1 MKDSA
6 KTFRKKLII
15 SLILFIIVLV
25 SGTAGYYFI
34 EGWKV
39 FDSLYMTVI
48 TLSTV
53 GFHEVEPLSR
63 TGKAFTIGLIFF
75 SLTVVAFAVN
85 YGLKAIFEGEIQD
98 VFGRRKLK
106 KTLESLKDHYIVCG
120 YGRMGKV
127 ICNELKHKGIQSVIV
142 EKEPQ
147 ELDVDEDAMIIYGDA
162 TRDDLLKSVG
172 IERAK
177 GLISVLDSD
186 AQNLYVVLSARGLN
200 KKLFIVAR
208 ANEEGADYKLTRAG
222 ADKVVSPYHIG
233 GIRIAHT
240 ILKPT
245 VVDFLELTAKAGNME
260 IQIEEVVVEEASAL
274 AGKTIKDAD
283 IRAKNWVVIVA
294 LKKKNGKILF
304 NPRAHTLIE
313 EGDKVA
319 VIGEPEHFTQFE
331 KMAGGKEKKLQTYR
345 MKILLLLICSFS
357 IHHVSILLSGNQVY
371 PYHITAFQSQRRWNY
386 MLRCHQN
393 PGPYPVSGC

>member
-6 KTFRKKLII
+6 NTFRKKLII
-15 SLILFIIVLV
+15 SLILFIVVLL

-34 EGWKV
+34 EGWEV

-53 GFHEVEPLSR
+53 GFHEIEPLSK

-75 SLTVVAFAVN
+75 SLGVVAFAVN
-85 YGLKAIFEGEIQD
+85 YGLKAIFEGEIRD

-106 KTLESLKDHYIVCG
+106 KTLESLRNHYIVCG

-127 ICNELKHKGIQSVIV
+127 ICKELKRKGIQSVIV
-142 EKEPQ
+142 EKEPR
-147 ELDVDEDAMIIYGDA
+147 ELDVDDDAIIIYGDA

-172 IERAK
+172 IEKAK

-274 AGKTIKDAD
+274 ADKTIKDAD

-304 NPRAHTLIE
+304 NPRAHTMIE
-313 EGDKVA
+313 AGDKVA

-331 KMAGGKEKKLQTYR
+331 KMAKGKRKSVQSD
-345 MKILLLLICSFS
+345 KIS
-357 IHHVSILLSGNQVY
+357 
-371 PYHITAFQSQRRWNY
+371 TALPEF
-386 MLRCHQN
+386 
-393 PGPYPVSGC
+393 

>member
-1 MKDSA
+1 MQDSA
-6 KTFRKKLII
+6 TTFRKKLII
-15 SLILFIIVLV
+15 SLILFIVVLL

-34 EGWKV
+34 EGWEV

-53 GFHEVEPLSR
+53 GFHEIEPLSKA
-63 TGKAFTIGLIFF
+63 GKAFTIGLIFF
-75 SLTVVAFAVN
+75 SLGVVAFAVN

-106 KTLESLKDHYIVCG
+106 KTLDSLQNHYIVCG

-127 ICNELKHKGIQSVIV
+127 ICKELKHKGIQTVIV
-142 EKEPQ
+142 EKERQ
-147 ELDVDEDAMIIYGDA
+147 ELDVDDDAIIIYGDA

-172 IERAK
+172 IEKAK

-200 KKLFIVAR
+200 KNLFIVAR

-233 GIRIAHT
+233 GVRIAHT

-260 IQIEEVVVEEASAL
+260 IQIEEVVVEEASSL
-274 AGKTIKDAD
+274 AGKTIKEAD

-294 LKKKNGKILF
+294 LKKDNGKIVF
-304 NPRAHTLIE
+304 NPRADTLIE
-313 EGDKVA
+313 VGDKVA
-319 VIGEPEHFTQFE
+319 VIGEPEHFSQFE
-331 KMAGGKEKKLQTYR
+331 KMAKGEKKSSTSLPE
-345 MKILLLLICSFS
+345 F
-357 IHHVSILLSGNQVY
+357 
-371 PYHITAFQSQRRWNY
+371 
-386 MLRCHQN
+386 
-393 PGPYPVSGC
+393 

>member
-6 KTFRKKLII
+6 NTFRKKLII
-15 SLILFIIVLV
+15 SLILFIIVLL

-53 GFHEVEPLSR
+53 GFHEVEPLSKY
-63 TGKAFTIGLIFF
+63 GKAFTIGLIFF
-75 SLTVVAFAVN
+75 SLGVVAFAVN

-106 KTLESLKDHYIVCG
+106 KTLESLQNHYIVCG
-120 YGRMGKV
+120 FGRMGKV
-127 ICNELKHKGIQSVIV
+127 ICNELKLKGIQSVIV
-142 EKEPQ
+142 EKEPRD
-147 ELDVDEDAMIIYGDA
+147 LDIDDDAIIVYGDA

-172 IERAK
+172 IDKAK

-208 ANEEGADYKLTRAG
+208 ANEEGSDYKLTRAG

-260 IQIEEVVVEEASAL
+260 IQIEEVVVEETSAL

-319 VIGEPEHFTQFE
+319 VIGEPEHFSQFE
-331 KMAGGKEKKLQTYR
+331 KMARGKKKSDSSDKTSTPLPE
-345 MKILLLLICSFS
+345 F
-357 IHHVSILLSGNQVY
+357 
-371 PYHITAFQSQRRWNY
+371 
-386 MLRCHQN
+386 
-393 PGPYPVSGC
+393 

>member
-1 MKDSA
+1 MKYSE
-6 KTFRKKLII
+6 TTLRNKLIL
-15 SLILFIIVLV
+15 SLILVVIVLL

-34 EGWKV
+34 EKWDL

-53 GFHEVEPLSR
+53 GFQEVEPLSKA
-63 TGKAFTIGLIFF
+63 GKGFTICLIFF
-75 SLTVVAFAVN
+75 SLGVVAYTVN
-85 YGLKAIFEGEIQD
+85 YGVKAIFEGELQD
-98 VFGRRKLK
+98 MFGRRKLK
-106 KTLESLKDHYIVCG
+106 KILESLKNHYIVCG

-127 ICNELKHKGIQSVIV
+127 ICKEFKLKGIPFVVV
-142 EKEPQ
+142 EKEAQ
-147 ELDVDEDAMIIYGDA
+147 ELDVDDEVIIVYGDA
-162 TRDDLLKSVG
+162 TRDELLRNVG

-186 AQNLYVVLSARGLN
+186 AQNLYVVLSARVLN

-233 GIRIAHT
+233 GLRIAHT

-260 IQIEEVVVEEASAL
+260 IQIEEVVVEEGSTL
-274 AGKTIKDAD
+274 AGKTIKEAD

-294 LKKKNGKILF
+294 LKKDNGKILF

-313 EGDKVA
+313 AGDKVA
-319 VIGEPEHFTQFE
+319 VIGEPDHFTQFE
-331 KMAGGKEKKLQTYR
+331 KMARGKRKSNLSDKL
-345 MKILLLLICSFS
+345 
-357 IHHVSILLSGNQVY
+357 
-371 PYHITAFQSQRRWNY
+371 
-386 MLRCHQN
+386 
-393 PGPYPVSGC
+393 PGF

>member
-15 SLILFIIVLV
+15 SLILFIIVLL

-34 EGWKV
+34 EGWEV

-75 SLTVVAFAVN
+75 SLGVVAFAVN

-106 KTLESLKDHYIVCG
+106 KALDSLENHYIVCG

-127 ICNELKHKGIQSVIV
+127 ICKELKHKGIQTVIV
-142 EKEPQ
+142 EKERQ
-147 ELDVDEDAMIIYGDA
+147 ELDVDDDAIIVYGDA

-172 IERAK
+172 IEKAK

-200 KKLFIVAR
+200 KSLFIVAR

-260 IQIEEVVVEEASAL
+260 IQIEEVVVEEASSL
-274 AGKTIKDAD
+274 AGKTIKEAD

-294 LKKKNGKILF
+294 LKKENGKILF
-304 NPRAHTLIE
+304 NPRANIQIE
-313 EGDKVA
+313 AGDKVA
-319 VIGEPEHFTQFE
+319 VIGEPEHFAQFE
-331 KMAGGKEKKLQTYR
+331 KMAKGKTPDPPDKT
-345 MKILLLLICSFS
+345 S
-357 IHHVSILLSGNQVY
+357 
-371 PYHITAFQSQRRWNY
+371 TALPEF
-386 MLRCHQN
+386 
-393 PGPYPVSGC
+393 

>member
-1 MKDSA
+1 MQNSEI
-6 KTFRKKLII
+6 TFRKKLIL
-15 SLILFIIVLV
+15 SLVLFIVVLS
-25 SGTAGYYFI
+25 SGTAGYSII
-34 EGWKV
+34 EGWNI

-48 TLSTV
+48 TFSTV
-53 GFHEVEPLSR
+53 GFHEIEPLSKA
-63 TGKAFTIGLIFF
+63 GKAFTIGLIFF
-75 SLTVVAFAVN
+75 SLGVVAYALN

-106 KTLESLKDHYIVCG
+106 KVLESLENHYIVCG

-127 ICNELKHKGIQSVIV
+127 ICNELKQKGIPFVIV
-142 EKEPQ
+142 EKEPL
-147 ELDVDEDAMIIYGDA
+147 ELDIDDDVIITYGDA

-172 IERAK
+172 IEKAK

-200 KKLFIVAR
+200 KDLFIVTR

-274 AGKTIKDAD
+274 AGKTIKEAD

-294 LKKKNGKILF
+294 LKKKDGKIIF

-313 EGDKVA
+313 VGDKVA
-319 VIGEPEHFTQFE
+319 VIGEPEHFNQFE
-331 KMAGGKEKKLQTYR
+331 KMAMGNRK
-345 MKILLLLICSFS
+345 SN
-357 IHHVSILLSGNQVY
+357 LSEESST
-371 PYHITAFQSQRRWNY
+371 PLPEF
-386 MLRCHQN
+386 
-393 PGPYPVSGC
+393 

>member
-6 KTFRKKLII
+6 NTFRKKLII
-15 SLILFIIVLV
+15 SLILFIIVLL

-34 EGWKV
+34 EGWEV

-53 GFHEVEPLSR
+53 GFHEIEPLSKS
-63 TGKAFTIGLIFF
+63 GKAFTIGLIFF
-75 SLTVVAFAVN
+75 SLGVVAFAVN

-106 KTLESLKDHYIVCG
+106 KTLESLQNHYIVCG

-127 ICNELKHKGIQSVIV
+127 ICKELKHKGIQSVIV
-142 EKEPQ
+142 EKEPR
-147 ELDVDEDAMIIYGDA
+147 ELDVDDDVIMIYGDA

-200 KKLFIVAR
+200 KNLFIVAR
-208 ANEEGADYKLTRAG
+208 ANEEGSDYKLTRAG

-274 AGKTIKDAD
+274 AGKTIKEAD

-294 LKKKNGKILF
+294 LKKNNGKILF
-304 NPRAHTLIE
+304 NPRANIRIE
-313 EGDKVA
+313 TGDKVA
-319 VIGEPEHFTQFE
+319 VIGEPEHFAQFE
-331 KMAGGKEKKLQTYR
+331 KMAKGKTPDPSDK
-345 MKILLLLICSFS
+345 SS
-357 IHHVSILLSGNQVY
+357 
-371 PYHITAFQSQRRWNY
+371 TALPEF
-386 MLRCHQN
+386 
-393 PGPYPVSGC
+393 

>member
-6 KTFRKKLII
+6 NTFRKKLII
-15 SLILFIIVLV
+15 SLILFIVVLL

-34 EGWKV
+34 EGWEV

-53 GFHEVEPLSR
+53 GFHEIEPLSKS
-63 TGKAFTIGLIFF
+63 GKAFTIGLIFF
-75 SLTVVAFAVN
+75 SLGVVAFAVN

-106 KTLESLKDHYIVCG
+106 KTLESLQNHYIVCG

-127 ICNELKHKGIQSVIV
+127 ICKELKHKGIQSVIV
-142 EKEPQ
+142 EKEPR
-147 ELDVDEDAMIIYGDA
+147 ELDVDDDVIMIYGDA

-260 IQIEEVVVEEASAL
+260 IQIEEVVVEEASGL

-304 NPRAHTLIE
+304 NPRAHTMIE
-313 EGDKVA
+313 VGDKVA
-319 VIGEPEHFTQFE
+319 VIGEPEHFSQFE
-331 KMAGGKEKKLQTYR
+331 KMARGKRKSDSSDKTSTSLPE
-345 MKILLLLICSFS
+345 F
-357 IHHVSILLSGNQVY
+357 
-371 PYHITAFQSQRRWNY
+371 
-386 MLRCHQN
+386 
-393 PGPYPVSGC
+393 

>member
-1 MKDSA
+1 MKDSEN
-6 KTFRKKLII
+6 TFRKKLII
-15 SLILFIIVLV
+15 SLILFIIVLL

-34 EGWKV
+34 EGWEV

-53 GFHEVEPLSR
+53 GFHEVEPLSKS
-63 TGKAFTIGLIFF
+63 GKAFTIGLIFF
-75 SLTVVAFAVN
+75 SLGVVAFAVN

-106 KTLESLKDHYIVCG
+106 KTLESLQNHYIVCG

-127 ICNELKHKGIQSVIV
+127 ICNELKQKGIQSVIV
-142 EKEPQ
+142 EKEHR
-147 ELDVDEDAMIIYGDA
+147 ELDADDDVIIVYGDA

-172 IERAK
+172 IEKAK

-294 LKKKNGKILF
+294 LKKNNGKILF
-304 NPRAHTLIE
+304 NPRANTMIE
-313 EGDKVA
+313 VGDKVA

-331 KMAGGKEKKLQTYR
+331 KMARGKRK
-345 MKILLLLICSFS
+345 
-357 IHHVSILLSGNQVY
+357 SG
-371 PYHITAFQSQRRWNY
+371 QSDRTTTP
-386 MLRCHQN
+386 L
-393 PGPYPVSGC
+393 PEF

>member
-1 MKDSA
+1 MRDSA
-6 KTFRKKLII
+6 TIFRKKLII
-15 SLILFIIVLV
+15 SLILFLVVLL

-34 EGWKV
+34 EGWEV

-53 GFHEVEPLSR
+53 GFHEIEPLSK

-75 SLTVVAFAVN
+75 SLGVVAFAVN

-106 KTLESLKDHYIVCG
+106 KTLDSLQNHYIVCG

-127 ICNELKHKGIQSVIV
+127 ICKELKHKGIQTVIV
-142 EKEPQ
+142 EKERQ
-147 ELDVDEDAMIIYGDA
+147 ELDVDDDAIIIYGDA

-172 IERAK
+172 IEKAK

-200 KKLFIVAR
+200 KNLFIVAR

-260 IQIEEVVVEEASAL
+260 IQIEEVVVEEASSL
-274 AGKTIKDAD
+274 AGKTIKEAD

-294 LKKKNGKILF
+294 LKKDNGKIVF
-304 NPRAHTLIE
+304 NPRADALIE
-313 EGDKVA
+313 VGDKVA
-319 VIGEPEHFTQFE
+319 VIGEPEHFIQFE
-331 KMAGGKEKKLQTYR
+331 KMAKGKRKSSLSKKSSTTLPE
-345 MKILLLLICSFS
+345 F
-357 IHHVSILLSGNQVY
+357 
-371 PYHITAFQSQRRWNY
+371 
-386 MLRCHQN
+386 
-393 PGPYPVSGC
+393 

>member
-1 MKDSA
+1 MQDSA
-6 KTFRKKLII
+6 TTFRKKLIL
-15 SLILFIIVLV
+15 SLILFIVVLL
-25 SGTAGYYFI
+25 SGTSGYYFI
-34 EGWKV
+34 EGWEV

-53 GFHEVEPLSR
+53 GFHEIEPLSR
-63 TGKAFTIGLIFF
+63 MGKAFTIGLIFF
-75 SLTVVAFAVN
+75 SLGVVAFAVN

-106 KTLESLKDHYIVCG
+106 KTLESIQNHYIVCG

-127 ICNELKHKGIQSVIV
+127 ICTELKQKGIPFVIV
-142 EKEPQ
+142 EKEHP
-147 ELDVDEDAMIIYGDA
+147 ELDVDDDAIIIYGDA
-162 TRDDLLKSVG
+162 TRDDLLRNVG
-172 IERAK
+172 IKKAK

-200 KKLFIVAR
+200 KNLFIVAR

-245 VVDFLELTAKAGNME
+245 VVDFLELTAKSGNME

-294 LKKKNGKILF
+294 LKKDKGKILF

-313 EGDKVA
+313 AGDKVA
-319 VIGEPEHFTQFE
+319 VIGEPEHFSQFE
-331 KMAGGKEKKLQTYR
+331 KMAKGKKKSDPSDKSSTVLPE
-345 MKILLLLICSFS
+345 F
-357 IHHVSILLSGNQVY
+357 
-371 PYHITAFQSQRRWNY
+371 
-386 MLRCHQN
+386 
-393 PGPYPVSGC
+393 

>member
-1 MKDSA
+1 MQDSA
-6 KTFRKKLII
+6 TTFRKKLII
-15 SLILFIIVLV
+15 SLILFIVVLL

-34 EGWKV
+34 EGWEV

-53 GFHEVEPLSR
+53 GFHEIEPLSKA
-63 TGKAFTIGLIFF
+63 GKAFTIGLIFF
-75 SLTVVAFAVN
+75 SLGVVAFAVN

-106 KTLESLKDHYIVCG
+106 KTLDSLQNHYIVCG

-127 ICNELKHKGIQSVIV
+127 ICKELKHKGIQTVIV
-142 EKEPQ
+142 EKERQ
-147 ELDVDEDAMIIYGDA
+147 ELDVDDDAIIIYGDA

-172 IERAK
+172 IEKAK

-200 KKLFIVAR
+200 KNLFIVAR

-260 IQIEEVVVEEASAL
+260 IQIEEVVVEEASSL
-274 AGKTIKDAD
+274 AGKTIKEAD

-294 LKKKNGKILF
+294 LKKDNGRIVF
-304 NPRAHTLIE
+304 NPRADALIE
-313 EGDKVA
+313 VGDKVA
-319 VIGEPEHFTQFE
+319 VIGEPEHFSQFE
-331 KMAGGKEKKLQTYR
+331 KMAKGGK
-345 MKILLLLICSFS
+345 IIN
-357 IHHVSILLSGNQVY
+357 LS
-371 PYHITAFQSQRRWNY
+371 P
-386 MLRCHQN
+386 
-393 PGPYPVSGC
+393 

>member
-6 KTFRKKLII
+6 NTFRKKLII
-15 SLILFIIVLV
+15 SLILFIIVLL

-34 EGWKV
+34 EGWEV

-53 GFHEVEPLSR
+53 GFHEIEPLSKS
-63 TGKAFTIGLIFF
+63 GKAFTIGLIFF
-75 SLTVVAFAVN
+75 SLGVVAFAVN

-106 KTLESLKDHYIVCG
+106 KTLESLQNHYIVCG

-127 ICNELKHKGIQSVIV
+127 ICKELKHKGIQSVIV
-142 EKEPQ
+142 EKEPR
-147 ELDVDEDAMIIYGDA
+147 ELDVDDDVIMIYGDA

-260 IQIEEVVVEEASAL
+260 IQIEEVVVEEASGL

-304 NPRAHTLIE
+304 NPRAHTMIE
-313 EGDKVA
+313 VGDKVA
-319 VIGEPEHFTQFE
+319 VIGEPEHFSQFE
-331 KMAGGKEKKLQTYR
+331 KMARGKRKSDSSDKTSTSLPE
-345 MKILLLLICSFS
+345 F
-357 IHHVSILLSGNQVY
+357 
-371 PYHITAFQSQRRWNY
+371 
-386 MLRCHQN
+386 
-393 PGPYPVSGC
+393 

>member
-1 MKDSA
+1 MQNSA
-6 KTFRKKLII
+6 TTFRRKLIL
-15 SLILFIIVLV
+15 SLVLFIIVLL

-34 EGWKV
+34 EGWQL

-53 GFHEVEPLSR
+53 GFHEIEPLSKE
-63 TGKAFTIGLIFF
+63 GKAFTIGLIFF
-75 SLTVVAFAVN
+75 SLGVVAYALN
-85 YGLKAIFEGEIQD
+85 YGLKAIFEGEFQD

-106 KTLESLKDHYIVCG
+106 KVLESLENHYIVCG

-127 ICNELKHKGIQSVIV
+127 ICTELKRKGIPFVIV

-147 ELDVDEDAMIIYGDA
+147 ELDLDEDVIITYGDA
-162 TRDDLLKSVG
+162 TRDELLRDVG
-172 IERAK
+172 IEKAK

-200 KKLFIVAR
+200 NDLFIVAR

-233 GIRIAHT
+233 GLRIAHT

-319 VIGEPEHFTQFE
+319 VIGEPEHFNQFE
-331 KMAGGKEKKLQTYR
+331 KMARGKRKPD
-345 MKILLLLICSFS
+345 
-357 IHHVSILLSGNQVY
+357 LSNKSSTNLTG
-371 PYHITAFQSQRRWNY
+371 F
-386 MLRCHQN
+386 
-393 PGPYPVSGC
+393 

>member
-1 MKDSA
+1 MQDSA
-6 KTFRKKLII
+6 TTFRKKLII
-15 SLILFIIVLV
+15 SLILFIVVLL

-34 EGWKV
+34 EGWEV

-53 GFHEVEPLSR
+53 GFHEIEPLSKA
-63 TGKAFTIGLIFF
+63 GKAFTIGLIFF
-75 SLTVVAFAVN
+75 SLGVVAFAVN

-106 KTLESLKDHYIVCG
+106 KTLDSLQNHYIVCG

-127 ICNELKHKGIQSVIV
+127 ICKELKHKGIQTVIV
-142 EKEPQ
+142 EKERQ
-147 ELDVDEDAMIIYGDA
+147 ELDVDDDAIIIYGDA

-172 IERAK
+172 IEKAK

-200 KKLFIVAR
+200 KNLFIVAR

-245 VVDFLELTAKAGNME
+245 VVDFLELTAKTGNME
-260 IQIEEVVVEEASAL
+260 IQIEEVVVEEASSL
-274 AGKTIKDAD
+274 AGKTIKEAD

-294 LKKKNGKILF
+294 LKKDNGKIVF
-304 NPRAHTLIE
+304 NPRADTLIE
-313 EGDKVA
+313 VGDKVA
-319 VIGEPEHFTQFE
+319 VIGEPEHFSQFE
-331 KMAGGKEKKLQTYR
+331 KMAKGEKKSSTSL
-345 MKILLLLICSFS
+345 
-357 IHHVSILLSGNQVY
+357 
-371 PYHITAFQSQRRWNY
+371 
-386 MLRCHQN
+386 
-393 PGPYPVSGC
+393 PGF